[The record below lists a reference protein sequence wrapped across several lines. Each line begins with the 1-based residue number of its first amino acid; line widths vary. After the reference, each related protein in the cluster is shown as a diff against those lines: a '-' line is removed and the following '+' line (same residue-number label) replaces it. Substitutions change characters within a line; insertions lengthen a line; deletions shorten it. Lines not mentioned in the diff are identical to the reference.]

1 VARIIRHALARSE
14 KKENELEKEAQERS
28 GQRHSAT
35 SAGSIFYIEGITRR
49 GQKGLYKGDTKG
61 EDYQIY

>member
-28 GQRHSAT
+28 GQRQYGGW
-35 SAGSIFYIEGITRR
+35 AGSHLASHRTEGTQADNNDYKSRRRR
-49 GQKGLYKGDTKG
+49 GRRY
-61 EDYQIY
+61 